1 MKIDYYTTSS
11 YCRVCNFCC
20 RKLDIYI
27 MFWGPA
33 AELAEFLK
41 ALYFRR
47 MKTWMLHTLNIYQDA
62 SGYQVSLSH
71 MSNVLDLI
79 FMVEC
84 LLEKKVKIFIRL
96 QKFKILVVYWY
107 EVGVVVVIR
116 RHLVFTL

>member
-1 MKIDYYTTSS
+1 
-11 YCRVCNFCC
+11 
-20 RKLDIYI
+20 